1 MIPGGKAI
9 SGDIGDRG
17 LKDGEVERGD
27 TGTCCGIPPLKCS
40 RTRPVLTH
48 PSADHAPPPSHQR
61 QVRQVVRT
69 SRACIHAYSCTQV
82 SEKKVVKLQTSAPSA
97 VSAHGVDVSSEAL
110 IDRSQR
116 FVSATG
122 STTVSLK
129 GAGAAPA
136 NHFAPKT
143 QLGLGGA
150 RAGSIR
156 GYSTDLERPYLR
168 LHFAPDPATIRP
180 PDVLEKALA
189 LVKKKWVT
197 HHDFRHATEQLM
209 AIQQDCKLQ
218 GVESTLT
225 CDAYETLLRIAL
237 EQADL
242 AEFTRCLTSLN
253 ELYHKADLVSEDW
266 SAHKNEMMAYRMLF
280 LMREDKDMLEKT
292 SALLAT
298 FTPSQR
304 ADSDIAFACSVCT
317 ALLARDF
324 AAFFRLYA
332 SAPKMSG

>member
-1 MIPGGKAI
+1 ML
-9 SGDIGDRG
+9 SH
-17 LKDGEVERGD
+17 
-27 TGTCCGIPPLKCS
+27 TS
-40 RTRPVLTH
+40 RDVATSIRRSFP
-48 PSADHAPPPSHQR
+48 APPAKR
-61 QVRQVVRT
+61 QVQQVVRT
-69 SRACIHAYSCTQV
+69 SRAYIHTYSCAQV
-82 SEKKVVKLQTSAPSA
+82 SEKKVVKLQTSAPPA

-129 GAGAAPA
+129 GAGATPA

-209 AIQQDCKLQ
+209 AIQQDCRLQ

-253 ELYHKADLVSEDW
+253 ELYHKADLVSADW

-317 ALLARDF
+317 ALLARDY